1 MCGVLGS
8 VSVRWKNLRLL
19 SVLLASALVAGCA
32 TSGRLLE
39 VIATPA
45 QVPQFHPPL
54 PAPVAPSPAPLV
66 VLTPDV
72 TRMLN
77 DEGDPYVYFCLG
89 AEDYLTMGA
98 YNQRLLELI
107 RQYRA
112 IVRFYG
118 HPDLETM

>member
-1 MCGVLGS
+1 
-8 VSVRWKNLRLL
+8 
-19 SVLLASALVAGCA
+19 
-32 TSGRLLE
+32 
-39 VIATPA
+39 
-45 QVPQFHPPL
+45 
-54 PAPVAPSPAPLV
+54 
-66 VLTPDV
+66 
-72 TRMLN
+72 MLN